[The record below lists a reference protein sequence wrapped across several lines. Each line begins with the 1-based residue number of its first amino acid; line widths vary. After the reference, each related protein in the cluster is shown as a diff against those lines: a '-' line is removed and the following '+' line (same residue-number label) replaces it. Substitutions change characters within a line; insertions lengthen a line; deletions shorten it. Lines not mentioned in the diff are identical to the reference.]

1 MTVATV
7 DKDGQPF
14 QRIVLLKN
22 VDQQGF
28 VFYTNLGSRKAQQ
41 LEHNSKISLHFP
53 WHPLERQVHIT
64 GTAEKLSAADELL
77 RQQLQGKLGPDLLAN
92 SSYLIDELKA
102 GRINEQVPGPL
113 KVLFRPSVQP
123 YLISLFRHDPATAM
137 AATRCP
143 TLIIQGSRDAQVSL
157 ADASALH
164 AARPEAE
171 LAVIAGMNHVLRIVA
186 PDSPAPLASYNEPQL
201 PLAHE
206 LLVRIETFL
215 LDTGLLP
222 SSR

>member
-1 MTVATV
+1 
-7 DKDGQPF
+7 
-14 QRIVLLKN
+14 
-22 VDQQGF
+22 
-28 VFYTNLGSRKAQQ
+28 
-41 LEHNSKISLHFP
+41 
-53 WHPLERQVHIT
+53 
-64 GTAEKLSAADELL
+64 
-77 RQQLQGKLGPDLLAN
+77 
-92 SSYLIDELKA
+92 
-102 GRINEQVPGPL
+102 
-113 KVLFRPSVQP
+113 
-123 YLISLFRHDPATAM
+123 M